1 MQESMLQLI
10 RERRYVS
17 FWELELYLPRF
28 SGPLALEQGQDGS
41 NVILWHRCSAEGIA
55 ALSALL
61 QQEVVTTEAVE
72 VMVYLLD
79 GCPASVLPPLP
90 LAHGR
95 NYPSP
100 HWLPVTLTA
109 VGTCLPAPHT
119 LTQ

>member
-1 MQESMLQLI
+1 MRARARNAPKRPSAYLVSGTSQLPC
-10 RERRYVS
+10 
-17 FWELELYLPRF
+17 W
-28 SGPLALEQGQDGS
+28 LALEQGQDGS